1 MKKTV
6 NEYDFINEFEN
17 MNRVNNFS
25 RAGLQVLFEMME
37 DYEEQTGEEVELDV
51 IAICCQ
57 FSEYTIDELLN
68 DYAMV
73 KEYFE
78 SDWESLDDDEK
89 KELTE
94 SALDSLGAYYCWIDD
109 ESLILDVESF

>member
-17 MNRVNNFS
+17 MNRQDNFS
-25 RAGLQVLFEMME
+25 RAGLCTLFEMME
-37 DYEEQTGEEVELDV
+37 EYEESCDEELELDV

-57 FSEYTIDELLN
+57 FSEYTIEELLN
-68 DYAMV
+68 DYAIV

-78 SDWESLDDDEK
+78 SDWETLDDDEK

-94 SALDSLGAYYCWIDD
+94 SALDSIGAYYRWIDD